1 MGLHHRLAW
10 RGGCSADGCGN
21 LGPVDK
27 TAAHVCGTALLQSTI
42 FCGTGCDDG
51 IEAGRLAGRAIV
63 LSPKRALACAM
74 DYYGVHSRHTRL
86 KGRVV
91 ESAGIRSYRERSG
104 PDRWHNRPGVDGVVA
119 DKAQTHCPRLERLVP
134 KVLKNR
140 KCLDTYELFNMSWLT
155 HTTHGDRNTASSDPD
170 GHSCIFVARADRPRW
185 FSLPPVASAAAPVT
199 FCPARA

>member
-1 MGLHHRLAW
+1 MRSRPASILHAQVPTVSGLTAFAHYSRFASLV
-10 RGGCSADGCGN
+10 G
-21 LGPVDK
+21 LG
-27 TAAHVCGTALLQSTI
+27 LLRSS
-42 FCGTGCDDG
+42 
-51 IEAGRLAGRAIV
+51 LV
-63 LSPKRALACAM
+63 
-74 DYYGVHSRHTRL
+74 SRHTRL

-155 HTTHGDRNTASSDPD
+155 HTTHGDRNTGSSDPD

-185 FSLPPVASAAAPVT
+185 FSLPRLLRPPLRPLLFVRH
-199 FCPARA
+199 ARERAQALAV